1 MTMNVKERIYGE
13 IDRMPQN
20 ELALL
25 YEQIKLIKRI
35 KTMSKPVKS
44 PLSIEE
50 LHRYTSSSKT
60 SWAEDVIKDRE
71 DRV

>member
-1 MTMNVKERIYGE
+1 MSVKERIYFE
-13 IDRMPQN
+13 IDSLAQN

-25 YEQIKLIKRI
+25 YEQIRLIKRV
-35 KTMSKPVKS
+35 KSLGRVSKS
-44 PLSIEE
+44 PLTIEE

-60 SWAEDVIKDRE
+60 SWAEALSNDRE